1 MCKREWHDKVVNCCN
16 VTNAVFSAYCEKSI
30 TFLSIAF
37 HYLFALFDFW
47 FLFPLI
53 LLGLTW
59 GFASWGSRL
68 RLSLDKLHRKT
79 LRPAAFAGRVH
90 RNNWKV
96 REVKLDFIFI
106 IYYIYVFYILLTL
119 SLNLFC
125 THSLTYSL
133 SLPFHPPPL
142 LLLLTPFSF
151 LCVCTCK
158 CSYVLIS
165 VALIICTVQCSVW
178 L

>member
-1 MCKREWHDKVVNCCN
+1 MLQMPFLAHIFIFHSCYC
-16 VTNAVFSAYCEKSI
+16 FS
-30 TFLSIAF
+30 
-37 HYLFALFDFW
+37 LFICPFRL
-47 FLFPLI
+47 LISFPLI

-68 RLSLDKLHRKT
+68 RLSPDKLHRKT

-125 THSLTYSL
+125 THSPTL

-142 LLLLTPFSF
+142 LLLLTPSPSF
-151 LCVCTCK
+151 VSVHANVVMYLLVCDYNLLLTK
-158 CSYVLIS
+158 DSQKYS
-165 VALIICTVQCSVW
+165 ARAL
-178 L
+178 